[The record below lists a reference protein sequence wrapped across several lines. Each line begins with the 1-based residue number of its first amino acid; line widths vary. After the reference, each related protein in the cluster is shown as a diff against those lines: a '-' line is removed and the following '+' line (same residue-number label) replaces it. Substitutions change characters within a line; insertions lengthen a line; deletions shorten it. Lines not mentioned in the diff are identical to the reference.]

1 VSQDLFVTF
10 GDGRRGFRLAAQRL
24 VQEVQDSDWKTDLL
38 LLNND
43 SARVQIGQDWIEHEE
58 WMKTTPRGYGF
69 WVWKSIILKHALRG
83 TFGDYRRV
91 VYLDSG
97 CQFSLKNNP
106 AKKRFSEY
114 LEILD
119 THGGMAFAHR
129 TGQFGIS
136 DFTDEVWGK
145 KELHDAIYAPSKIL
159 KSNQI
164 LAGCLFLT
172 PRILDVIEKW
182 CDWATKDDYRYLRNP
197 MPSELQLPN
206 FKAHRQDQ
214 SILSVLWK
222 GAGLPTIPDETWFA
236 PKWGIE
242 ASQFPIWTIRND
254 SSIRLP
260 SDSARSRFAHKFE
273 VNRSLILDKL
283 NF

>member
-24 VQEVQDSDWKTDLL
+24 VKEVQDSDWKTDLL

-43 SARVQIGQDWIEHEE
+43 SARERIGQDWIKHEE
-58 WMKTTPRGYGF
+58 WMKRTPRGYGF
-69 WVWKSIILKHALRG
+69 WIWKSIILKHALRG

-97 CQFSLKNNP
+97 CQFSLKNNS

-114 LEILD
+114 LENLD

-145 KELHDAIYAPSKIL
+145 KELHDAIYTPSRIL

-172 PRILDVIEKW
+172 PRILEVIENW
-182 CDWATKDDYRYLRNP
+182 CDWATKDNYRYLRNP
-197 MPSELQLPN
+197 TPSELQLPN
-206 FKAHRQDQ
+206 FKAHRHDQ

-222 GAGLPTIPDETWFA
+222 GAELPTIPDETWFHPNWSA
-236 PKWGIE
+236 EG
-242 ASQFPIWTIRND
+242 SGFPIWTIRND
-254 SSIRLP
+254 SSITLP
-260 SDSARSRFAHKFE
+260 HKDKISPFIHKMQIASSNLSDRIGR
-273 VNRSLILDKL
+273 
-283 NF
+283 